1 MNTAKLNPLENQ
13 DDALPLKKKKQ
24 YKALLPLRTD
34 QTVKD
39 QFQFTPLSVLEPT
52 KESKK
57 KWESL
62 GAYLDVVEKRRSENC
77 EYLPG
82 LKFSEF
88 HAGLTENIV
97 KYWSVEGDSI
107 VDPFCGRAT
116 RAFVSSSLNRKYQ
129 GYEVS
134 PLTHQRVEAHL
145 LKHNLTAQVHLEDG
159 CKLNQ
164 TADSSVDLVMTC
176 PPYYTLEV
184 YEEAPEQLS
193 RLPDYA
199 SFLNK
204 VDECAKNCFR
214 VLRGGKFC
222 AWVVADFRHKGKF
235 LSFSSDCIS
244 SFKAA
249 GFNHWDTIIIK
260 NFSPFAALQM
270 GKVASKRYTS
280 KIHEFLLVFRK
291 PE

>member
-1 MNTAKLNPLENQ
+1 MEEVETTP
-13 DDALPLKKKKQ
+13 KKKKQ
-24 YKALLPLRTD
+24 YKALLPLKTD

-39 QFQFTPLSVLEPT
+39 QFQFTPVSVLEPS

-57 KWESL
+57 KWGDL
-62 GAYLDVVEKRRSENC
+62 GAYLDVIETRRSADC

-97 KYWSVEGDSI
+97 KYWSMEGDVI

-116 RAFVSSSLNRKYQ
+116 RAFVSSKLNRKYQ

-134 PLTHQRVEAHL
+134 PLTHKRVEEHL
-145 LKHNLTAQVHLEDG
+145 AKHNLTAQVFLEDG

-164 TADSSVDLVMTC
+164 TPDSSTDLVMTC
-176 PPYYTLEV
+176 PPYYCLEV
-184 YEEAPEQLS
+184 YEDAPEQLS
-193 RLPDYA
+193 RLPDYI
-199 SFLNK
+199 SFLDK
-204 VDECAKNCFR
+204 IDECSKNCFR
-214 VLRGGKFC
+214 VLKAGKFC
-222 AWVVADFRHKGKF
+222 AWVVADFRHKGQF
-235 LSFSSDCIS
+235 ISFSSHCIT

-249 GFNHWDTIIIK
+249 GFVHWDTVIIK

-280 KIHEFLLVFRK
+280 KIHEYLLIFRK